1 MAISDPIIIE
11 SWQKQT
17 ITTDTG
23 INAHFQSDLYQ
34 YMSTQ
39 EYYMYENSTY
49 GVQQSYAK
57 YFLSNFIN
65 TVFRIIK
72 YHFKPL
78 LILKKKQ
85 MLWNLTDKMKSPMS
99 FIYNKELIN
108 FKEKIN
114 K

>member
-39 EYYMYENSTY
+39 EYYIYENSTSWSTA
-49 GVQQSYAK
+49 VLCK
-57 YFLSNFIN
+57 IFPLKF
-65 TVFRIIK
+65 FWIIK

-78 LILKKKQ
+78 LIKK
-85 MLWNLTDKMKSPMS
+85 NPNVMKSDGQNEYSPMS

-108 FKEKIN
+108 
-114 K
+114 

>member
-39 EYYMYENSTY
+39 EYYMYENSTLWCTA
-49 GVQQSYAK
+49 VLCKIFSLK
-57 YFLSNFIN
+57 FFN
-65 TVFRIIK
+65 TVYRIIK

-78 LILKKKQ
+78 LIKKK
-85 MLWNLTDKMKSPMS
+85 TYVMKSDRQNDYSPMS

-108 FKEKIN
+108 
-114 K
+114 

>member
-34 YMSTQ
+34 YMTIC
-39 EYYMYENSTY
+39 MKIAHY

-57 YFLSNFIN
+57 FFLSNF
-65 TVFRIIK
+65 
-72 YHFKPL
+72 
-78 LILKKKQ
+78 
-85 MLWNLTDKMKSPMS
+85 LTQ
-99 FIYNKELIN
+99 YTEL
-108 FKEKIN
+108 
-114 K
+114 